1 MGAFTLE
8 KNTRTVCRQST
19 TSWTTS
25 GTPRGQSGQGH
36 YLLLQNVP
44 FRQKLAKMSKE
55 ELQQRFADL
64 RQETASTQRQM
75 KMLEE
80 QIHVAT
86 ATAKRAELTE
96 REIVAL
102 SEDTKLYSTVGRAF
116 LLQSRGEILGEL
128 GRVKKDASDKIDAK
142 KQQQETVQR
151 KLKESEEA
159 LRQLVSAK

>member
-1 MGAFTLE
+1 MGNIKTCGRLGGTLRGLQQLD
-8 KNTRTVCRQST
+8 RTEASIT
-19 TSWTTS
+19 
-25 GTPRGQSGQGH
+25 
-36 YLLLQNVP
+36 Y
-44 FRQKLAKMSKE
+44 KMSKE

-86 ATAKRAELTE
+86 ATSKRADLTE
-96 REIVAL
+96 REITAL
-102 SEDTKLYSTVGRAF
+102 PEDTKLYSTVGRAF
-116 LLQSRGEILGEL
+116 LLQSRSEILGEL
-128 GRVKKDASDKIDAK
+128 GRVKKDAADKIDSK

-159 LRQLVSAK
+159 LRQLVKA